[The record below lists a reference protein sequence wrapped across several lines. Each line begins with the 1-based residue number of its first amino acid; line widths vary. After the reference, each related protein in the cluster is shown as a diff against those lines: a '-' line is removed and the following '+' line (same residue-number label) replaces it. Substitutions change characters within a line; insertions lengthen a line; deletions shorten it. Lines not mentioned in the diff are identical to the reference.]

1 MKKIPFERFFIAA
14 SCLFALACALTIMPL
29 QASAHVLK
37 TDGTIGAILHIDPN
51 DSPVAGEPASIFFDL
66 KDSANIFAVE
76 NCVCVVSV
84 LQNGESIFEKTVTR
98 IAPVTYTF
106 PERSIYTVQFSG
118 APKAEVGSTASFEPF
133 VLSYD
138 IRVDTVASVN
148 ATEAAIEKEA
158 QNFFQKHWTHI
169 ILFGGAIIFAIFSMI
184 RESLKKKV

>member
-1 MKKIPFERFFIAA
+1 
-14 SCLFALACALTIMPL
+14 MPP

-37 TDGTIGAILHIDPN
+37 TDQTIGAILHIDPN

-66 KDSANIFAVE
+66 KDSANIFAIE
-76 NCVCVVSV
+76 DCTCVVSV

-98 IAPVTYTF
+98 ISPVTYTF

-118 APKAEVGSTASFEPF
+118 TPKAELSSAASFEPF

-138 IRVDTVASVN
+138 IRVDTVA
-148 ATEAAIEKEA
+148 ATDPKQAAIEKEA
-158 QNFFQKHWTHI
+158 QNFFQRHWTHI

-184 RESLKKKV
+184 RESLKNNK

>member
-1 MKKIPFERFFIAA
+1 MKKIPFETFFIAA
-14 SCLFALACALTIMPL
+14 SCLFVLACAFAAMPL
-29 QASAHVLK
+29 PASAHVLK
-37 TDGTIGAILHIDPN
+37 TDGTMGAILHIDPN

-84 LQNGESIFEKTVTR
+84 LQSGESILEKTVTR

-118 APKAEVGSTASFEPF
+118 TPKAGEGAATFEPF

-138 IRVDTVASVN
+138 IRVDTVSA
-148 ATEAAIEKEA
+148 ADPKQAAIEKEA